1 MQTFYTRK
9 FLGMD
14 KSNGFSIYQDDG
26 ATYYDVGD
34 PNPKTLLG
42 ITSAFRFKKFTLTA
56 NMYGALG
63 QDVYNATEM
72 FILNVSNI
80 QHGGNISLLTFKNP
94 VKESFDNPLLP
105 SSRYIKSGSY
115 FKMANLTFSY
125 NAGEVLKTFKAMN
138 IFITG
143 QNLFLITRYDG
154 FDPETNSLTGV
165 NGSNNTNVPSL
176 GIDYP
181 HYPSARTFIIG
192 LSFSL

>member
-1 MQTFYTRK
+1 
-9 FLGMD
+9 MD
-14 KSNGFSIYQDDG
+14 KSTGFSLYQDDG
-26 ATYYDVGD
+26 ATYYEVGD

-42 ITSAFRFKKFTLTA
+42 ITSTFSYKKLTLTA

-63 QDVYNATEM
+63 QDIYNVMQM
-72 FILNVSNI
+72 FNLNVGHI
-80 QHGGNISLLTFKNP
+80 QGGGNISLLTFKNP
-94 VKESFDNPLLP
+94 IKESFDNPLLP
-105 SSRYIKSGSY
+105 SSRYIMSGSY
-115 FKMANLTFSY
+115 FRMANLTLSY

-143 QNLFLITRYDG
+143 QNLFLITKYDG

-192 LSFSL
+192 LNFSL